1 MRFFPAILL
10 ILAAPGGLAAG
21 KPNIVLIVSDDQGY
35 NDLGVLG
42 DHIITP
48 NLDRLAKEGVRLTNF
63 YVVSV
68 HFRGRMD
75 GFQASLLKT
84 GAELGSNRRGIME
97 VRRSGRRWL
106 FEAWKVLLGKSI
118 DQFRANA

>member
-1 MRFFPAILL
+1 MTTLL
-10 ILAAPGGLAAG
+10 DDSTPPEESDLLDVLERYADLVDELRLVVEERRGARLAWEGMA
-21 KPNIVLIVSDDQGY
+21 
-35 NDLGVLG
+35 
-42 DHIITP
+42 
-48 NLDRLAKEGVRLTNF
+48 DRL
-63 YVVSV
+63 VSV

>member
-1 MRFFPAILL
+1 MNCPNQLTQN
-10 ILAAPGGLAAG
+10 AARLPLGCQEVTKATLGMAFVRVFTRAALPSRTRIG
-21 KPNIVLIVSDDQGY
+21 
-35 NDLGVLG
+35 
-42 DHIITP
+42 
-48 NLDRLAKEGVRLTNF
+48 
-63 YVVSV
+63 VSV

-106 FEAWKVLLGKSI
+106 F
-118 DQFRANA
+118 